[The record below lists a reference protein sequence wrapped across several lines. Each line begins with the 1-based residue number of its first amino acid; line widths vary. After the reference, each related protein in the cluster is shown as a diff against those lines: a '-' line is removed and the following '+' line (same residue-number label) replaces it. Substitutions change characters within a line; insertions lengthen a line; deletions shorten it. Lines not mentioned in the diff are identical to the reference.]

1 MSNLY
6 WKSKIKDASVKIK
19 LMSINK
25 RCKLGGT
32 KHNTNLN
39 KRDCAVNVTEKID
52 TRLFLVHC
60 PKSLNA

>member
-6 WKSKIKDASVKIK
+6 WKSKIKDTSVKIK
-19 LMSINK
+19 SMSTNK
-25 RCKLGGT
+25 RCKMGDI

-39 KRDCAVNVTEKID
+39 KRDHTVNVTEKTD
-52 TRLFLVHC
+52 TRMFLVQC